1 MKTPNIT
8 THTELIDVFNAA
20 TGELHLHLERE
31 CGTESVP
38 FYITTGDEKIA
49 GGVMNTEIDDDA
61 DFTSELAGAILDDCY
76 DSFATVTEYDSLAAS
91 TNPGPVR
98 A

>member
-1 MKTPNIT
+1 MKTQNIT
-8 THTELIDVFNAA
+8 THSELIEVFNAA

-38 FYITTGDEKIA
+38 FYIATGDEKIA
-49 GGVMNTEIDDDA
+49 EGVMNTETDEDA
-61 DFTSELAGAILDDCY
+61 DFTGELARAMLD

-91 TNPGPVR
+91 TNPGTVR